1 VRLRFW
7 VYQDRAITALK
18 PFSLQWRQVNEWF
31 FGGTTDNW
39 LAAFRIGLGL
49 QLVLSCII
57 SRADWRQ
64 MFALQPGSFVTR
76 DLTEALVTLGSALV
90 PRVSWFISTGEFI
103 GLSEAT
109 VLWVVWSVLLAAGLC
124 LVAGIFCRSAAIAAW
139 FLHLSAIKSSAL
151 LSYGVDNF
159 TSIGLFYLM
168 LSPLPDHLAL
178 DSRWLK
184 RPPKNSQL
192 QSFWQRVLQLHL
204 CVIYF
209 FSGLTKLLGS
219 GWWNGESLWRALT
232 RPPFDMVPSEV
243 LIRGKYLFIPLG
255 LGICLLETSYP
266 IFIWLRRTRLI
277 WLVGIIA
284 MHGAI
289 AVLMGL
295 YLFGFVMAVLN
306 IAAFGIDLFRLRG
319 KKMV

>member
-1 VRLRFW
+1 
-7 VYQDRAITALK
+7 
-18 PFSLQWRQVNEWF
+18 VNEWF

-39 LAAFRIGLGL
+39 LAALRIGLGL
-49 QLVLSCII
+49 QLVLYCIV

-76 DLTEALVTLGSALV
+76 DLTEALVTLGSTLV
-90 PRVSWFISTGEFI
+90 PRVSWFISVGEFI
-103 GLSEAT
+103 GFSEAT
-109 VLWVVWSVLLAAGLC
+109 VLWVVWSVLLASGLC

-209 FSGLTKLLGS
+209 FSGLTKLLGI

-232 RPPFDMVPSEV
+232 RPPFDIVSSEV
-243 LIRGKYLFIPLG
+243 LIHGKYLFIPLG

-266 IFIWLRRTRLI
+266 IFIWPRRTRLI

-295 YLFGFVMAVLN
+295 YLFGLIMAVLN
-306 IAAFGIDLFRLRG
+306 VAAFGIDLFRLHG
-319 KKMV
+319 KKVI

>member
-1 VRLRFW
+1 
-7 VYQDRAITALK
+7 
-18 PFSLQWRQVNEWF
+18 VNEWF

-39 LAAFRIGLGL
+39 LAALRIGLGL
-49 QLVLSCII
+49 ELILYCIT
-57 SRADWRQ
+57 SRADWLQ
-64 MFALQPGSFVTR
+64 MFASQPGSFVTR
-76 DLTEALVTLGSALV
+76 DLTEALVTLGAALV
-90 PRVSWFISTGEFI
+90 PRVSWFISAGESI

-109 VLWVVWSVLLAAGLC
+109 VLWVVWSVPLAAGLC

-139 FLHLSAIKSSAL
+139 FLHLSAIKSSSL

-178 DSRWLK
+178 DSRWRK
-184 RPPKNSQL
+184 WPPKSSQL

-232 RPPFDMVPSEV
+232 RPPFDIVPSEV

-289 AVLMGL
+289 ALLMGL
-295 YLFGFVMAVLN
+295 YLFGLIMAILN
-306 IAAFGIDLFRLRG
+306 VAAFGIDLFRLHG
-319 KKMV
+319 KKVI

>member
-1 VRLRFW
+1 
-7 VYQDRAITALK
+7 
-18 PFSLQWRQVNEWF
+18 
-31 FGGTTDNW
+31 
-39 LAAFRIGLGL
+39 
-49 QLVLSCII
+49 
-57 SRADWRQ
+57 
-64 MFALQPGSFVTR
+64 MFTLNPGSFVTR
-76 DLTEALVTLGSALV
+76 DLTEALVTLGAALV

-109 VLWVVWSVLLAAGLC
+109 VLWVVWSGLLAAGLC
-124 LVAGIFCRSAAIAAW
+124 LVVGIFCRSAAIAAW

-159 TSIGLFYLM
+159 TSIGLFYLL

-178 DSRWLK
+178 DSRWRK
-184 RPPKNSQL
+184 WPPKNAQL

-219 GWWNGESLWRALT
+219 GWWNGESLLRALT

-243 LIRGKYLFIPLG
+243 LIHGRYLFIPLG

-266 IFIWLRRTRLI
+266 IFIWPRRTRLI

-295 YLFGFVMAVLN
+295 YLFGLIMAVLN
-306 IAAFGIDLFRLRG
+306 VAAFGIDLFRLHG
-319 KKMV
+319 KKVI

>member
-1 VRLRFW
+1 MKRISPR
-7 VYQDRAITALK
+7 
-18 PFSLQWRQVNEWF
+18 WRQVNDWF
-31 FGGTTDNW
+31 FGGTSDYW
-39 LAAFRIGLGL
+39 LAALRIGLGFEL
-49 QLVLSCII
+49 LLYGIT
-57 SRADWRQ
+57 SRADWLQ
-64 MFALQPGSFVTR
+64 MFTLHPGSFVTR
-76 DLTEALVTLGSALV
+76 DLTEALVTLGAALV
-90 PRVSWFISTGEFI
+90 PRVSWLISVGEFI

-109 VLWVVWSVLLAAGLC
+109 VLWVVWSGLLVAGLC

-178 DSRWLK
+178 DSRWRK
-184 RPPKNSQL
+184 WPTKNAQL
-192 QSFWQRVLQLHL
+192 QSFWRRILQLHL

-243 LIRGKYLFIPLG
+243 LIHGKYLFIPLG

-266 IFIWLRRTRLI
+266 VFIWPRRTRLI
-277 WLVGIIA
+277 WLVGVIG

-295 YLFGFVMAVLN
+295 YLFGFIMAVLN
-306 IAAFGIDLFRLRG
+306 IAAFGTDFFRLRDS
-319 KKMV
+319 KAI

>member
-1 VRLRFW
+1 M
-7 VYQDRAITALK
+7 
-18 PFSLQWRQVNEWF
+18 NEWF

-39 LAAFRIGLGL
+39 LAALRIGLGL
-49 QLVLSCII
+49 QLVLYCII

-64 MFALQPGSFVTR
+64 MFTLQPGSFVTR
-76 DLTEALVTLGSALV
+76 DLTEALVTLGSTLV
-90 PRVSWFISTGEFI
+90 PRVSWFISAGEFI

-124 LVAGIFCRSAAIAAW
+124 LVAGIFCRSSAIAAW
-139 FLHLSAIKSSAL
+139 FLHLCAIKSSAL

-178 DSRWLK
+178 DSRWRK
-184 RPPKNSQL
+184 RPPKNTQL
-192 QSFWQRVLQLHL
+192 QSLWQRVLQLHL

-209 FSGLTKLLGS
+209 FSGLTKLLGN

-232 RPPFDMVPSEV
+232 RPPFDMVSSEM
-243 LIRGKYLFIPLG
+243 LIHGKYLFIPLG

-295 YLFGFVMAVLN
+295 YLFGLIMAVLN
-306 IAAFGIDLFRLRG
+306 VAAFGIDLFRLRG
-319 KKMV
+319 KKVI

>member
-1 VRLRFW
+1 M
-7 VYQDRAITALK
+7 K
-18 PFSLQWRQVNEWF
+18 PFSLRWRQVNEWF
-31 FGGTTDNW
+31 FGGTRDNW
-39 LAAFRIGLGL
+39 LAALRIGLGL
-49 QLVLSCII
+49 QLVLYCIV

-76 DLTEALVTLGSALV
+76 DLTEALVTLGSTLV
-90 PRVSWFISTGEFI
+90 PRVSWFISAGEFI

-109 VLWVVWSVLLAAGLC
+109 VLSVVWSVLLAAGLC
-124 LVAGIFCRSAAIAAW
+124 LVAGIFSRSAAIAAW

-178 DSRWLK
+178 DSRWRK
-184 RPPKNSQL
+184 WPPKSSQL

-243 LIRGKYLFIPLG
+243 LIHGKYLFIPLG

-266 IFIWLRRTRLI
+266 IFIWPRRTRLI

-295 YLFGFVMAVLN
+295 YLFGLIMAVLN
-306 IAAFGIDLFRLRG
+306 IAAFGTHLFRRRAG
-319 KKMV
+319 KAI

>member
-1 VRLRFW
+1 
-7 VYQDRAITALK
+7 LK
-18 PFSLQWRQVNEWF
+18 PIARRWQQVNDWF
-31 FGGTTDNW
+31 FSGTSDHW
-39 LAAFRIGLGL
+39 LATLRIGLGL
-49 QLVLSCII
+49 QLVLYCIT
-57 SRADWRQ
+57 SRADWLQ
-64 MFALQPGSFVTR
+64 MFTLHPGSFVTR
-76 DLTEALVTLGSALV
+76 DLTEALVTLGAALV
-90 PRVSWFISTGEFI
+90 PRVSWLISVGEFI

-109 VLWVVWSVLLAAGLC
+109 VLWVVWSGLLAAGLC

-139 FLHLSAIKSSAL
+139 FLHLFAIKSSAL

-178 DSRWLK
+178 DSRWRK
-184 RPPKNSQL
+184 WPPKNAQL

-232 RPPFDMVPSEV
+232 RPPFDMVSSEV
-243 LIRGKYLFIPLG
+243 LIHGKYLFIPLG
-255 LGICLLETSYP
+255 LGICLLEISYP

-277 WLVGIIA
+277 WVVGIIA

-295 YLFGFVMAVLN
+295 YLFGLIMAVLN
-306 IAAFGIDLFRLRG
+306 VAAFGIDLFRLHG
-319 KKMV
+319 KKVI

>member
-1 VRLRFW
+1 M
-7 VYQDRAITALK
+7 
-18 PFSLQWRQVNEWF
+18 NEWF

-39 LAAFRIGLGL
+39 LAALRIGLGL
-49 QLVLSCII
+49 QLVLYCII

-76 DLTEALVTLGSALV
+76 DLTEALVTLGSTLV
-90 PRVSWFISTGEFI
+90 PRVSWFISAGEFI

-124 LVAGIFCRSAAIAAW
+124 LVAGIFCRSSAIAAW

-178 DSRWLK
+178 DSRWRK
-184 RPPKNSQL
+184 RPPKNTQL
-192 QSFWQRVLQLHL
+192 QSLWQRVLQLHL

-209 FSGLTKLLGS
+209 FSGLTKLLGN

-232 RPPFDMVPSEV
+232 RPPFDMVSSEV
-243 LIRGKYLFIPLG
+243 LIHGKYLFIPLG

-295 YLFGFVMAVLN
+295 YLFGLIMAVLN
-306 IAAFGIDLFRLRG
+306 VAAFGIDLFRLRG
-319 KKMV
+319 KKVI

>member
-1 VRLRFW
+1 L
-7 VYQDRAITALK
+7 Y
-18 PFSLQWRQVNEWF
+18 
-31 FGGTTDNW
+31 
-39 LAAFRIGLGL
+39 
-49 QLVLSCII
+49 CIV

-76 DLTEALVTLGSALV
+76 DLTEALVTLGSTLV
-90 PRVSWFISTGEFI
+90 PRVSWFISAGEFI

-109 VLWVVWSVLLAAGLC
+109 VLSVVWSVLLAAGLC

-178 DSRWLK
+178 DSRWRK
-184 RPPKNSQL
+184 WPPKSSQL

-232 RPPFDMVPSEV
+232 RPPFDIVSSEV
-243 LIRGKYLFIPLG
+243 LIHGKYLFIPLG

-266 IFIWLRRTRLI
+266 IFIWPRRTRLI

-295 YLFGFVMAVLN
+295 YLFGLIMAVLN
-306 IAAFGIDLFRLRG
+306 VAAFGIDLFRLHG
-319 KKMV
+319 KKVI

>member
-1 VRLRFW
+1 
-7 VYQDRAITALK
+7 
-18 PFSLQWRQVNEWF
+18 
-31 FGGTTDNW
+31 
-39 LAAFRIGLGL
+39 
-49 QLVLSCII
+49 
-57 SRADWRQ
+57 
-64 MFALQPGSFVTR
+64 MFTLHPGSFVPR
-76 DLTEALVTLGSALV
+76 DLTEALVTLGAALV
-90 PRVSWFISTGEFI
+90 PRVSWIISAGEFI

-109 VLWVVWSVLLAAGLC
+109 VLWVVWSGLLAAGLC
-124 LVAGIFCRSAAIAAW
+124 LVVGIFCRSAAIAAW

-159 TSIGLFYLM
+159 TSIGLFYLL

-178 DSRWLK
+178 DSRWRK
-184 RPPKNSQL
+184 WPPKNAQL

-243 LIRGKYLFIPLG
+243 LIHGRYLFIPLG

-266 IFIWLRRTRLI
+266 IFIWPRRTRLI

-295 YLFGFVMAVLN
+295 YLFGLIMAVLN
-306 IAAFGIDLFRLRG
+306 VAAFGIDLFRLHG
-319 KKMV
+319 KKVI

>member
-1 VRLRFW
+1 M
-7 VYQDRAITALK
+7 
-18 PFSLQWRQVNEWF
+18 NEWF

-39 LAAFRIGLGL
+39 LAALRIGLGL
-49 QLVLSCII
+49 QLVLYCII

-64 MFALQPGSFVTR
+64 MFARDPGSFVTR

-90 PRVSWFISTGEFI
+90 PRVSWFVSAGEFI

-109 VLWVVWSVLLAAGLC
+109 VLWVVWSALLAAGLC
-124 LVAGIFCRSAAIAAW
+124 LVVGIFCRSAAIAAW
-139 FLHLSAIKSSAL
+139 FIHLSAIKSSAL
-151 LSYGVDNF
+151 FSYGVDNF

-178 DSRWLK
+178 DSSWRKW
-184 RPPKNSQL
+184 PAKNAQL
-192 QSFWQRVLQLHL
+192 QSFWQRILQLHL

-232 RPPFDMVPSEV
+232 RPPFDMFSSEV
-243 LIRGKYLFIPLG
+243 LIHGKYLFIPLG

-266 IFIWLRRTRLI
+266 IFIWPRRTRLI

-295 YLFGFVMAVLN
+295 YLFGLIMAVLN
-306 IAAFGIDLFRLRG
+306 VAAFGIDLFRLRG
-319 KKMV
+319 KKVI

>member
-1 VRLRFW
+1 MKRISLR
-7 VYQDRAITALK
+7 
-18 PFSLQWRQVNEWF
+18 WRQVNDWF
-31 FGGTTDNW
+31 FGGTLDYW
-39 LAAFRIGLGL
+39 LAALRIGLGFEL
-49 QLVLSCII
+49 LLYGIT
-57 SRADWRQ
+57 SRADWLQ
-64 MFALQPGSFVTR
+64 MFTLHPGSFVTR
-76 DLTEALVTLGSALV
+76 DLTEALVTLGAALV
-90 PRVSWFISTGEFI
+90 PRVSWFISAGEFI

-109 VLWVVWSVLLAAGLC
+109 VLFVVWSVLLAAGLC

-184 RPPKNSQL
+184 RPPKNAQL

-232 RPPFDMVPSEV
+232 RPPFDIVSSEV
-243 LIRGKYLFIPLG
+243 LIHGKYLFIPLG

-266 IFIWLRRTRLI
+266 IFIWPRRTRLI

-295 YLFGFVMAVLN
+295 YLFGLIMAVLN
-306 IAAFGIDLFRLRG
+306 VAAFGIDLFRLHG
-319 KKMV
+319 KKVI

>member
-1 VRLRFW
+1 M
-7 VYQDRAITALK
+7 
-18 PFSLQWRQVNEWF
+18 
-31 FGGTTDNW
+31 
-39 LAAFRIGLGL
+39 AASTR
-49 QLVLSCII
+49 LVLWRNLGSLAGGASHRTGIATGPLLHYLACGLASDVHAPTWELRPSRLNGSSGHSRRRAGPTHEPVYI
-57 SRADWRQ
+57 SRRIYWIFRSNYLVDCLERS
-64 MFALQPGSFVTR
+64 PGCGPLSCRR
-76 DLTEALVTLGSALV
+76 D
-90 PRVSWFISTGEFI
+90 I
-103 GLSEAT
+103 
-109 VLWVVWSVLLAAGLC
+109 
-124 LVAGIFCRSAAIAAW
+124 CRSAAIAAW

-178 DSRWLK
+178 DSRWRK
-184 RPPKNSQL
+184 WPPKNAQL
-192 QSFWQRVLQLHL
+192 ESFWQRVLQLHL

-232 RPPFDMVPSEV
+232 RPPFDIVPSEM

-266 IFIWLRRTRLI
+266 IFIWPRRTRLI
-277 WLVGIIA
+277 WLVGVIA

-289 AVLMGL
+289 AVLMVSI
-295 YLFGFVMAVLN
+295 FSA
-306 IAAFGIDLFRLRG
+306 
-319 KKMV
+319 

>member
-1 VRLRFW
+1 M
-7 VYQDRAITALK
+7 
-18 PFSLQWRQVNEWF
+18 NEWF

-39 LAAFRIGLGL
+39 LAALRIGLGL
-49 QLVLSCII
+49 QLVLYCIV

-76 DLTEALVTLGSALV
+76 DLTEALVTLGSTLV
-90 PRVSWFISTGEFI
+90 PRVSWFISAGEFI

-109 VLWVVWSVLLAAGLC
+109 VLSVVWSVLLAAGLC

-232 RPPFDMVPSEV
+232 RPPFDMVSSEV
-243 LIRGKYLFIPLG
+243 LIHGKYLFIPLG

-266 IFIWLRRTRLI
+266 IFIWPRRTRLI

-295 YLFGFVMAVLN
+295 YLFGLIMAVLN
-306 IAAFGIDLFRLRG
+306 VAAFGIDLFRLHG
-319 KKMV
+319 KKVI

>member
-1 VRLRFW
+1 
-7 VYQDRAITALK
+7 
-18 PFSLQWRQVNEWF
+18 VNEWF

-39 LAAFRIGLGL
+39 LAALRIGLGL
-49 QLVLSCII
+49 QLILYCIT
-57 SRADWRQ
+57 SRADWLQ
-64 MFALQPGSFVTR
+64 MFASQPGSFVTR
-76 DLTEALVTLGSALV
+76 DLTEALVTLGAALV
-90 PRVSWFISTGEFI
+90 PRVSWFISAGEFI

-109 VLWVVWSVLLAAGLC
+109 VMWVVWSVLLAAGLC
-124 LVAGIFCRSAAIAAW
+124 LVAGIFCRSAAIVAW
-139 FLHLSAIKSSAL
+139 LLHLSAIKSSSL

-168 LSPLPDHLAL
+168 LSPLPDHLTL
-178 DSRWLK
+178 DSRWRK
-184 RPPKNSQL
+184 WPPKSSQL

-232 RPPFDMVPSEV
+232 RPPFDIVPSEV
-243 LIRGKYLFIPLG
+243 LIRGKYLLIPLG

-289 AVLMGL
+289 ALLMGL
-295 YLFGFVMAVLN
+295 YLFGLIMAVLN
-306 IAAFGIDLFRLRG
+306 IAAFGTDLFRLRG
-319 KKMV
+319 KKVI

>member
-1 VRLRFW
+1 
-7 VYQDRAITALK
+7 LK
-18 PFSLQWRQVNEWF
+18 PFSLRWRQVNEWF

-39 LAAFRIGLGL
+39 LAALRIGLGL
-49 QLVLSCII
+49 QLVLYCIV

-76 DLTEALVTLGSALV
+76 DLTEALVTLGSTLV
-90 PRVSWFISTGEFI
+90 PRVSWFISVGEFI
-103 GLSEAT
+103 GFSEAT
-109 VLWVVWSVLLAAGLC
+109 VLWVVWSVLLASGLC

-209 FSGLTKLLGS
+209 FSGLTKLLGI

-232 RPPFDMVPSEV
+232 RPPFDIVSSEV
-243 LIRGKYLFIPLG
+243 LIHGKYLFIPLG

-266 IFIWLRRTRLI
+266 IFIWPRRTRLI

-295 YLFGFVMAVLN
+295 YLFGLIMAVLN
-306 IAAFGIDLFRLRG
+306 VAAFGIDLFRLHG
-319 KKMV
+319 KKVI

>member
-1 VRLRFW
+1 MD
-7 VYQDRAITALK
+7 Y
-18 PFSLQWRQVNEWF
+18 
-31 FGGTTDNW
+31 W
-39 LAAFRIGLGL
+39 LAALRIGLGFEL
-49 QLVLSCII
+49 LLYGIT
-57 SRADWRQ
+57 SRADWLQ
-64 MFALQPGSFVTR
+64 MFTLHPGSFVTR
-76 DLTEALVTLGSALV
+76 DLTEALVTLGAALA
-90 PRVSWFISTGEFI
+90 PRVSWFISAGEFI

-109 VLWVVWSVLLAAGLC
+109 VLWVVWSVLLAAGLS
-124 LVAGIFCRSAAIAAW
+124 LVAGIFCRSAAIVAW
-139 FLHLSAIKSSAL
+139 FLHLSAIKSSSL

-168 LSPLPDHLAL
+168 LSPLPDHLTL
-178 DSRWLK
+178 DSRWRK
-184 RPPKNSQL
+184 WPPKSSQL

-295 YLFGFVMAVLN
+295 YPFGLIMAVLN
-306 IAAFGIDLFRLRG
+306 VAAFGIDLFRPRG
-319 KKMV
+319 KKVV

>member
-1 VRLRFW
+1 M
-7 VYQDRAITALK
+7 K
-18 PFSLQWRQVNEWF
+18 PFSLRWRQVNEWF
-31 FGGTTDNW
+31 FGGTTENW
-39 LAAFRIGLGL
+39 LAALRIGLGL
-49 QLVLSCII
+49 QLILYCIT
-57 SRADWRQ
+57 SRADWLQ
-64 MFALQPGSFVTR
+64 MFASQPGSFVTR
-76 DLTEALVTLGSALV
+76 DLTEALVTLGAALV
-90 PRVSWFISTGEFI
+90 PRMSWFISAGEFI

-124 LVAGIFCRSAAIAAW
+124 LVAGIFCRSAAIVAW
-139 FLHLSAIKSSAL
+139 FLHLSAIKSSSL

-168 LSPLPDHLAL
+168 LSPLPDHLTL
-178 DSRWLK
+178 DSRWRK
-184 RPPKNSQL
+184 WPPKSSQL

-232 RPPFDMVPSEV
+232 RPPFDMVPSEL

-295 YLFGFVMAVLN
+295 YLFGLIMAVLN
-306 IAAFGIDLFRLRG
+306 IAAFGIDLFRLHG
-319 KKMV
+319 KKVI

>member
-1 VRLRFW
+1 
-7 VYQDRAITALK
+7 
-18 PFSLQWRQVNEWF
+18 VNEWF

-39 LAAFRIGLGL
+39 LAALRIGLGL
-49 QLVLSCII
+49 QLILYCIT
-57 SRADWRQ
+57 SRADWLQ
-64 MFALQPGSFVTR
+64 MFASQPGSFVTR
-76 DLTEALVTLGSALV
+76 DLTEALVTLGAALV
-90 PRVSWFISTGEFI
+90 PRMSWFISAGEFI

-124 LVAGIFCRSAAIAAW
+124 LVAGIFCRSAAIVAW
-139 FLHLSAIKSSAL
+139 FLHLSAIKSSSL

-168 LSPLPDHLAL
+168 LSPLPDHLTL
-178 DSRWLK
+178 DSRWRK
-184 RPPKNSQL
+184 WPPKSSQL

-232 RPPFDMVPSEV
+232 RPPFDMVPSEL

-295 YLFGFVMAVLN
+295 YLFGLIMAVLN
-306 IAAFGIDLFRLRG
+306 IAAFGIDLFCLHG
-319 KKMV
+319 KKVI

>member
-1 VRLRFW
+1 M
-7 VYQDRAITALK
+7 
-18 PFSLQWRQVNEWF
+18 NEWF

-39 LAAFRIGLGL
+39 LAALRIGLGL
-49 QLVLSCII
+49 QLVLYCMI

-64 MFALQPGSFVTR
+64 MFALDPGSFVTR
-76 DLTEALVTLGSALV
+76 DLTEALVTLGSTLV
-90 PRVSWFISTGEFI
+90 PRVSWFISAGEFI

-109 VLWVVWSVLLAAGLC
+109 VLWVAWSGLLAAGLC
-124 LVAGIFCRSAAIAAW
+124 LVAGIFCRSAAIAGW

-178 DSRWLK
+178 DSRWRK
-184 RPPKNSQL
+184 WPPKSSQL

-232 RPPFDMVPSEV
+232 RPPFDIVPSEV

-295 YLFGFVMAVLN
+295 YLFGLIMAVLN
-306 IAAFGIDLFRLRG
+306 VAAFGIDLFRLHG
-319 KKMV
+319 KKVI

>member
-1 VRLRFW
+1 
-7 VYQDRAITALK
+7 
-18 PFSLQWRQVNEWF
+18 VNEWF

-39 LAAFRIGLGL
+39 LAALRIGLGL
-49 QLVLSCII
+49 QLILYCIT
-57 SRADWRQ
+57 SRADWLQ
-64 MFALQPGSFVTR
+64 MFASQPGSFVTR
-76 DLTEALVTLGSALV
+76 DLTEALVTLGAALV
-90 PRVSWFISTGEFI
+90 PRVSWFISAGEFI

-109 VLWVVWSVLLAAGLC
+109 VMWVVWSVLLAAGLC
-124 LVAGIFCRSAAIAAW
+124 LVAGIFCRSAAIVAW
-139 FLHLSAIKSSAL
+139 LLHLSAIKSSSL

-168 LSPLPDHLAL
+168 LSPLPDHLTL
-178 DSRWLK
+178 DSRWRK
-184 RPPKNSQL
+184 WPPKSSQL

-289 AVLMGL
+289 ALLMGL
-295 YLFGFVMAVLN
+295 YLFGLIMAVLN
-306 IAAFGIDLFRLRG
+306 IAAFGTDLFRLRG
-319 KKMV
+319 KKVI

>member
-1 VRLRFW
+1 M
-7 VYQDRAITALK
+7 
-18 PFSLQWRQVNEWF
+18 NEWF

-39 LAAFRIGLGL
+39 LAALRIGLGL
-49 QLVLSCII
+49 QLILYCIT
-57 SRADWRQ
+57 SRADWLQ
-64 MFALQPGSFVTR
+64 MFASQPGSFVTR
-76 DLTEALVTLGSALV
+76 DLTEALVTLGAALV
-90 PRVSWFISTGEFI
+90 PRVSWFISAGEFI

-109 VLWVVWSVLLAAGLC
+109 VMWVVWSVLLAAGLC
-124 LVAGIFCRSAAIAAW
+124 LVAGIFCRSAAIVAW
-139 FLHLSAIKSSAL
+139 LLHLSAIKSSSL

-168 LSPLPDHLAL
+168 LSPLPDHLTL
-178 DSRWLK
+178 DSRWRK
-184 RPPKNSQL
+184 WPPKSSQL

-289 AVLMGL
+289 ALLMGL
-295 YLFGFVMAVLN
+295 YLFGLIMAVLN
-306 IAAFGIDLFRLRG
+306 IAAFGTDLFRLRG
-319 KKMV
+319 KKVI